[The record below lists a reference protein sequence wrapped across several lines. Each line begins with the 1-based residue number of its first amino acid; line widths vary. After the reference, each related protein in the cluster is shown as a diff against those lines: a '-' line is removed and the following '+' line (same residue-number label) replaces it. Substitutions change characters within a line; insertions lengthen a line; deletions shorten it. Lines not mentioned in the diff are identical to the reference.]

1 MKKKVLFVMSS
12 LRNGGAERSLINLL
26 QLFDYNLYD
35 VDLLLFQQ
43 EGMFLNQLPKE
54 VNLIS
59 ENIKL
64 HILYKTKSGGII
76 EWKHLLLSM
85 LHVYATVCSKM
96 KEKNE
101 LRSRQYRWNHYYNK
115 SIEVLNTSYDVAI
128 AYIQGEATY
137 YLVDK
142 VIADK
147 KIAWVHTD
155 YSKIEPYKDM
165 DYRYFEKVDKVVS
178 ISDACL
184 DSLKKEFPALADKV
198 CMLPNLTSSV
208 VVRNLANAFYP
219 PEFNKK
225 ITQFVSVG
233 RLHKVK
239 GFDLA
244 IKAAAILKQHGLRFK
259 WYILGN
265 GELKDELEKMIQK
278 EEVSDCFELIG
289 AKENPYPY
297 MKNADVV
304 VQTSRFEGKSV
315 VLDEAK
321 ILGCPIVVTNYPTVH
336 DQISSDEGIITELTP
351 EGIASGVEEV
361 LDKKTKFSEF
371 LLANEYGNQHE
382 IQGYYKLIEE

>member
-26 QLFDYNLYD
+26 QLFDYTLYD

-59 ENIKL
+59 ENSKL
-64 HILYKTKSGGII
+64 QTLYKTKSGGII
-76 EWKHLLLSM
+76 EPKHLLLSI
-85 LHVYATVCSKM
+85 LHIYATVCSKM

-101 LRSRQYRWNHYYNK
+101 LRSRQYRWNHYYNER
-115 SIEVLNTSYDVAI
+115 IEELNKKYDVAI

-147 KIAWVHTD
+147 KLAWVHTD

-165 DYRYFEKVDKVVS
+165 DYEYFEKVDKVVS
-178 ISDACL
+178 ISDVCVDA
-184 DSLKKEFPALADKV
+184 LKKEFPAFAEKIY
-198 CMLPNLTSSV
+198 MLPNLTSSV
-208 VVRNLANAFYP
+208 VVRNLADAFYP
-219 PEFNKK
+219 PEFNEK
-225 ITQFVSVG
+225 IIQFVSVG

-244 IKAAAILKQHGLRFK
+244 IKAAAIIKQHGLRFK

-278 EEVSDCFELIG
+278 EDVSDCFELIG

-321 ILGCPIVVTNYPTVH
+321 ILGCPIVVTNYTTVH
-336 DQISSDEGIITELTP
+336 DQIS
-351 EGIASGVEEV
+351 
-361 LDKKTKFSEF
+361 
-371 LLANEYGNQHE
+371 
-382 IQGYYKLIEE
+382 